1 MFDLSACSVN
11 CISCTSATDC
21 TDCDPGFWLSASGA
35 CEGKSNDI
43 HYPSH

>member
-21 TDCDPGFWLSASGA
+21 TDCDTDFWLSANEA
-35 CEGKSNDI
+35 CEGKPNDI